1 MTKHILELLFMS
13 HVKDVAIVLYP
24 SAINIPISVDN
35 YFMDVATARGDII
48 LYELQR
54 CVNQKW

>member
-1 MTKHILELLFMS
+1 MIILFMTKHILELLFMS

-35 YFMDVATARGDII
+35 YFMDVVPARGI
-48 LYELQR
+48 LYL
-54 CVNQKW
+54 V